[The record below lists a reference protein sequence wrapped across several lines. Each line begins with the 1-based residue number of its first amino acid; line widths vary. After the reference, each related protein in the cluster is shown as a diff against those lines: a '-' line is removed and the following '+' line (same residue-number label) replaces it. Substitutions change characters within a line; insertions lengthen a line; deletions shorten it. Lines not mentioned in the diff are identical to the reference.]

1 MGRLSRPQIIVLLV
15 GTSQTASGLFGFPD
29 VGEPHRILLVC
40 TGLLGLACTCS
51 SRHARL
57 YGAGLAILYG
67 AIAYAAIEE
76 DALVLHL
83 RVVLVGL
90 VAAVVPTGRGQ
101 AGVPRPV
108 KGEAR

>member
-1 MGRLSRPQIIVLLV
+1 MGRLSRPQIIVLLA
-15 GTSQTASGLFGFPD
+15 GASQTASGLFGFPD

-40 TGLLGLACTCS
+40 TGLLGLECAWS

-67 AIAYAAIEE
+67 AIAYAGIEE

-90 VAAVVPTGRGQ
+90 VAVVVPTGRGGT
-101 AGVPRPV
+101 GVARSL